1 MKITRAIVVVAI
13 VVAALWHS
21 SDGQPQRPVSEQLRL
36 AGAMPRG
43 ALVYV
48 QARDLSTLMK
58 TWTAS
63 TVRNKFYASPSY
75 TAFSKSRVFL
85 KFQDRRADFEKA
97 LGFGIDESRL
107 AELAGGAS
115 AVAIYDIG
123 KLEMIFVTE
132 LPREK
137 ALLTILFKQ
146 LPQFQERNS
155 DNGIYYAK
163 DVQTD
168 GGRLSQQ
175 FCFAHAGGKL
185 IVTTTEGL
193 MIRALAGV
201 KNNGADSLLGD
212 LMAMAELAKG
222 FATHDITIWLDQA
235 RLNRDRLFNSYWI
248 HHNASRELTGIESG
262 LLDLRITATGLT
274 EQRYFKMGTVSRGQ
288 AAGQKAAEEGASLK
302 GNDAAALLKFAPL
315 DAQLVEIHPQTRAED
330 LADTVANALFGHLPT
345 AEPPRPEVSN
355 HSTSSDED
363 SDSRVERYSQLD
375 ARFDT
380 DVDDEQAP
388 SRGGN
393 PPSRKAK
400 AEAPTPI
407 APTSFVAAIT
417 KLAPV
422 AVCELTRSKADTDRP
437 FVHFERAIV
446 IEMKSEAAL
455 DRAALERAII
465 EEMRSRFVVAGV
477 DPRFGWQDDN
487 GVRVLGQSL
496 LEKGAAYVLAGKYL
510 VLASSKSF
518 AADIA
523 QAAASTTEAPRIDG
537 AVSFYALV
545 RIAEARPVFDKLM
558 AKLDGKVAEP
568 PPPKAKPKT
577 KNEDQ
582 EEESQDE
589 SANNIKFFSD
599 NLSSLV
605 SATTIREMRLRRD
618 LSGQLITERL
628 VYSF

>member
-1 MKITRAIVVVAI
+1 MKTTRAIIALAI

-21 SDGQPQRPVSEQLRL
+21 SDGQPQRPVAEQLRL

-48 QARDLSTLMK
+48 QARDLSALMK
-58 TWTAS
+58 VWTAS

-85 KFQDRRADFEKA
+85 KFQDRRGDFEKA

-107 AELAGGAS
+107 TELAGGAS

-137 ALLTILFKQ
+137 ALLTTMFKQ
-146 LPQFQERNS
+146 LAQFQERNS
-155 DNGIYYAK
+155 DSGIYYGK

-193 MIRALAGV
+193 MIRALANV

-212 LMAMAELAKG
+212 VMAIADQAKG
-222 FATHDITIWLDQA
+222 FATHDITMWLDQA

-248 HHNASRELTGIESG
+248 HHNAGSELGGIESG
-262 LLDLRITATGLT
+262 LLDLRITAQGLT
-274 EQRYFKMGTVSRGQ
+274 EQRYFKVGAGGQ
-288 AAGQKAAEEGASLK
+288 GPGAGQKVNGEEASLK
-302 GNDAAALLKFAPL
+302 GEQAAALLKFAPA

-345 AEPPRPEVSN
+345 AEPSRPEVSN
-355 HSTSSDED
+355 HSTSSDDE
-363 SDSRVERYSQLD
+363 SESRVERYSQLD
-375 ARFDT
+375 ARFDV

-393 PPSRKAK
+393 TPNRKAK
-400 AEAPTPI
+400 PETSVPT

-422 AVCELTRSKADTDRP
+422 AVCELTRSKADPDRP
-437 FVHFERAIV
+437 FVHFERAVV

-465 EEMRSRFVVAGV
+465 EEMRARFVVAGV
-477 DPRFGWQDDN
+477 DPRFGWQDDTS
-487 GVRVLGQSL
+487 VRVLGQSL
-496 LEKGAAYVLAGKYL
+496 LEKGAAYVVAGKYL
-510 VLASSKSF
+510 VLASSKAF

-523 QAAASTTEAPRIDG
+523 QAAAATTEAPRIDG

-545 RIAEARPVFDKLM
+545 RIADARPVFNKLM

-568 PPPKAKPKT
+568 PAPKAKK
-577 KNEDQ
+577 EDS
-582 EEESQDE
+582 EEDSTDE
-589 SANNIKFFSD
+589 SASNIKFFSD

-605 SATTIREMRLRRD
+605 SATTIRDMRLRREA
-618 LSGQLITERL
+618 SGPLVVERL

>member
-1 MKITRAIVVVAI
+1 MKITRAIVVLAVAI
-13 VVAALWHS
+13 AALWHS
-21 SDGQPQRPVSEQLRL
+21 SDGQPQRSVAEQLRL
-36 AGAMPRG
+36 AGTMPRG

-48 QARDLSTLMK
+48 QARDLSALMK

-63 TVRNKFYASPSY
+63 SVRNKFYASPSY

-85 KFQDRRADFEKA
+85 KFQDRRGDIEKA

-107 AELAGGAS
+107 TELAGGAS

-137 ALLTILFKQ
+137 ALLTSLFKQ

-168 GGRLSQQ
+168 GGRLNQQ
-175 FCFAHAGGKL
+175 FCFAHAGGRL

-193 MIRALAGV
+193 MIRALASV

-212 LMAMAELAKG
+212 VMALAEQAKG
-222 FATHDITIWLDQA
+222 FATHDLTIWLDQA

-248 HHNASRELTGIESG
+248 HHNASKELTGIESG

-274 EQRYFKMGTVSRGQ
+274 EQRFFKMGAVGRGQ
-288 AAGQKAAEEGASLK
+288 GAGQKAVEEGASLK
-302 GNDAAALLKFAPL
+302 GDEAAALLKFAPP
-315 DAQLVEIHPQTRAED
+315 DAQLAEIHPQNRAED
-330 LADTVANALFGHLPT
+330 LADTVANALFGKLPA
-345 AEPPRPEVSN
+345 AEPSRPDVSN
-355 HSTSSDED
+355 QSSSSDED
-363 SDSRVERYSQLD
+363 GDSRVERYSRLD
-375 ARFDT
+375 ARFDV

-393 PPSRKAK
+393 APARKATQEV
-400 AEAPTPI
+400 AAPTVQ
-407 APTSFVAAIT
+407 TSFVAAIT

-437 FVHFERAIV
+437 FVHFEHAVV

-465 EEMRSRFVVAGV
+465 EEMRARFVVAGV
-477 DPRFGWQDDN
+477 DPRFGWQDDA

-496 LEKGAAYVLAGKYL
+496 MEKGAAYVVAGKYL
-510 VLASSKSF
+510 VLASSKPF

-523 QAAASTTEAPRIDG
+523 QAAAATTEALRIDG

-545 RIAEARPVFDKLM
+545 RIAEARPVYDKLM

-568 PPPKAKPKT
+568 PAPKAKK
-577 KNEDQ
+577 EDQ
-582 EEESQDE
+582 EESQDE

-605 SATTIREMRLRRD
+605 SATTIREMRLRRET
-618 LSGQLITERL
+618 SGQLISERL
-628 VYSF
+628 VYAF

>member
-1 MKITRAIVVVAI
+1 MKITRAIIALAI

-21 SDGQPQRPVSEQLRL
+21 SDGQPQRPVAEQLRL

-48 QARDLSTLMK
+48 QARDLSALMK
-58 TWTAS
+58 AWTAS

-85 KFQDRRADFEKA
+85 KFQDRRGDFEKA

-107 AELAGGAS
+107 TELAGGAS
-115 AVAIYDIG
+115 AVAIYDIS

-137 ALLTILFKQ
+137 ALLTTLFKQ
-146 LPQFQERNS
+146 LAQFQERSS
-155 DNGIYYAK
+155 DSGIYYAR

-193 MIRALAGV
+193 MIRALANV

-212 LMAMAELAKG
+212 VMAIADQAKG
-222 FATHDITIWLDQA
+222 FATHDITMWLDQA

-248 HHNASRELTGIESG
+248 HQNVGKELGGIESG
-262 LLDLRITATGLT
+262 LLDLRITAQNLT
-274 EQRYFKMGTVSRGQ
+274 EQRYFKVG
-288 AAGQKAAEEGASLK
+288 AAPKANEEAVLK
-302 GNDAAALLKFAPL
+302 GDQAAALLKFAPA

-345 AEPPRPEVSN
+345 AEPSRPDVAN
-355 HSTSSDED
+355 HSTSSDDE
-363 SDSRVERYSQLD
+363 SASRVERYSQLD
-375 ARFDT
+375 ARFDV

-393 PPSRKAK
+393 TPNRKAK
-400 AEAPTPI
+400 PEASAPA

-422 AVCELTRSKADTDRP
+422 AVCELTRSKADPDRP
-437 FVHFERAIV
+437 FVHFERAVV

-455 DRAALERAII
+455 DRVALERAII
-465 EEMRSRFVVAGV
+465 EEMRTRFVVAGV
-477 DPRFGWQDDN
+477 DPRFGWQDDAS
-487 GVRVLGQSL
+487 VRVLGQSL
-496 LEKGAAYVLAGKYL
+496 LEKGAAYVVAGKYL
-510 VLASSKSF
+510 VLASSKPF

-523 QAAASTTEAPRIDG
+523 QAAAAATTEAPRIDG

-545 RIAEARPVFDKLM
+545 RIADARPVFNKLM

-568 PPPKAKPKT
+568 PAPKPK
-577 KNEDQ
+577 KEDQ
-582 EEESQDE
+582 EEESTDE
-589 SANNIKFFSD
+589 SASNIKFFSD

-605 SATTIREMRLRRD
+605 SATTVRDMRLRRET
-618 LSGQLITERL
+618 SGPLVVERL

>member
-1 MKITRAIVVVAI
+1 MKITRAIFVLAVVI
-13 VVAALWHS
+13 AALWHS
-21 SDGQPQRPVSEQLRL
+21 SDGQPQRPVAEQLRL

-85 KFQDRRADFEKA
+85 KFQDRRGDFEKA

-123 KLEMIFVTE
+123 KLEMLFVTE
-132 LPREK
+132 LPRDK
-137 ALLTILFKQ
+137 ALLTTLFKQ
-146 LPQFQERNS
+146 LTQFQERNS
-155 DNGIYYAK
+155 DNGLYYAK

-168 GGRLSQQ
+168 GGRLNQQ

-185 IVTTTEGL
+185 IVATTEGL
-193 MIRALAGV
+193 MIRALASV
-201 KNNGADSLLGD
+201 KSSGADSLLGD
-212 LMAMAELAKG
+212 VMAMAEQAKG

-248 HHNASRELTGIESG
+248 HHNASNELAGIESG

-274 EQRYFKMGTVSRGQ
+274 EQRIFKTAAGGRGA
-288 AAGQKAAEEGASLK
+288 AAGQKVVEEGASLK
-302 GNDAAALLKFAPL
+302 SNEAGALLKFAPP
-315 DAQLVEIHPQTRAED
+315 DAQFVEVHPQARAED
-330 LADTVANALFGHLPT
+330 LADTLTNALFGKLPS
-345 AEPPRPEVSN
+345 AEPPRPDVSN
-355 HSTSSDED
+355 HSSSSDEEGG
-363 SDSRVERYSQLD
+363 SRVERYSQLD
-375 ARFDT
+375 GRFDV

-388 SRGGN
+388 LRGGN
-393 PPSRKAK
+393 PPTPKAK
-400 AEAPTPI
+400 SAVAAP
-407 APTSFVAAIT
+407 ASPTSFVAAIT
-417 KLAPV
+417 KLAPA
-422 AVCELTRSKADTDRP
+422 AVCELTRSKADPDRP
-437 FVHFERAIV
+437 FVHFERAVV
-446 IEMKSEAAL
+446 IEMKTEGAL

-465 EEMRSRFVVAGV
+465 EEMRARFVVAGV
-477 DPRFGWQDDN
+477 DPRFGWQDDA

-496 LEKGAAYVLAGKYL
+496 MEKGAAYVVAGKYL
-510 VLASSKSF
+510 VLASSKAF

-523 QAAASTTEAPRIDG
+523 QAAAAPTEAPRIDG

-568 PPPKAKPKT
+568 PAPKAKK
-577 KNEDQ
+577 EDQ

-589 SANNIKFFSD
+589 GANNIKFFSD

-605 SATTIREMRLRRD
+605 SATTIREMRLNRNV
-618 LSGQLITERL
+618 SGQLITERL